1 MAEPGDPHAT
11 DATRPDHDLDDAV
24 GFASPASLAGR
35 PREVAMQAEAE
46 LEPQPEPPAEPEP
59 LDAVEPEPFVVTPE
73 PEPESR
79 ALPEPEPELV
89 PQPEPESEPIAVSP
103 SRPTPTAAEPTP
115 AWARETSP
123 SATYAGFGAR
133 REQPAEVESANSLFT
148 TYALILFAVPTL
160 GVSALIALLAV
171 TGRPAPTGDV
181 AASHFVFQQ
190 RTLWAGAVVALA
202 GAILIAVGL
211 GVFVLFILAV
221 WLILRGAAGVLKLK
235 AGRAMPNPRGWLI

>member
-1 MAEPGDPHAT
+1 MAEPGDPQAT
-11 DATRPDHDLDDAV
+11 DASRPDHDLDDAV

-35 PREVAMQAEAE
+35 PREAAVQAEPD
-46 LEPQPEPPAEPEP
+46 LEPQPEPMAEPEP
-59 LDAVEPEPFVVTPE
+59 LETVEPEPFVATLE
-73 PEPESR
+73 PEAT
-79 ALPEPEPELV
+79 ALPEPELV
-89 PQPEPESEPIAVSP
+89 PEPEPEPIAVSP
-103 SRPTPTAAEPTP
+103 PRHMPHPVDPTPE
-115 AWARETSP
+115 WARDTPP
-123 SATYAGFGAR
+123 SGPYAGFGAR
-133 REQPAEVESANSLFT
+133 REQPADVESANSLFT

-211 GVFVLFILAV
+211 GVFVLFALAV
-221 WLILRGAAGVLKLK
+221 WLIVRGAAGVLKLK